1 MKVNTATGPL
11 IKQNGKN
18 ISFYEQN
25 NFGGYK
31 SYHVF
36 GKYTDFF
43 GGYWHDD
50 DFGMARYSTHDDK
63 ARKKNMDM
71 GFIAAGNDMGKI
83 INRYRWSICRSAKR
97 KIV

>member
-1 MKVNTATGPL
+1 MNTG
-11 IKQNGKN
+11 IKTKGNLEFIYPGTHYIGHEGEYNDWPINKSNNRN

-43 GGYWHDD
+43 GAYWHDD
-50 DFGMARYSTHDDK
+50 NLGMARYAQQDDK
-63 ARKKNMDM
+63 AGKK
-71 GFIAAGNDMGKI
+71 IWI
-83 INRYRWSICRSAKR
+83 WVCRGR
-97 KIV
+97 G